1 MVLGSSSNVPALMF
15 CNKSEY
21 KVAPCSCGNF
31 SDSAVTLGFLNF
43 LCRRFEQDKTA
54 AGGEAL
60 RVRNRL
66 SVVTAVM
73 KWVWLGSLE
82 RN

>member
-1 MVLGSSSNVPALMF
+1 MFLASSNTVPALTTF
-15 CNKSEY
+15 CKSEY

-60 RVRNRL
+60 RVRNRF
-66 SVVTAVM
+66 SVVTAITGRHM
-73 KWVWLGSLE
+73 KWI
-82 RN
+82 